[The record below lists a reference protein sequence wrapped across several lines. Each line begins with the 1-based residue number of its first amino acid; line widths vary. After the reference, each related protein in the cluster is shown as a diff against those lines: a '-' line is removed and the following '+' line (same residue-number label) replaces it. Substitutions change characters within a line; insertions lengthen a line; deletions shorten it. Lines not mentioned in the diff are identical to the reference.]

1 MSNQN
6 IDTQAITVSTAALE
20 GAPDATQGTFT
31 SLIPL
36 MLIFV
41 VFYFLLIRPQEKKRK
56 EQEEVISTV
65 KKGEEVL
72 TQSGI
77 YGVVTK
83 VSDTDLNIE
92 IAIAK
97 DVNVK
102 ILKSAIVSIVS
113 RKNALVKAVA
123 QQEKGKK

>member
-1 MSNQN
+1 MSSQN
-6 IDTQAITVSTAALE
+6 INTQAITVSQ
-20 GAPDATQGTFT
+20 APLDGPPDTTQNTFV
-31 SLIPL
+31 SLIP
-36 MLIFV
+36 MILIFV
-41 VFYFLLIRPQEKKRK
+41 VFYFLLLRPQEKKHR
-56 EQEEVISTV
+56 EQEKMVSTV

-83 VSDTDLNIE
+83 VSDADLNVE

-102 ILKSAIVSIVS
+102 ILKSSIATIVS
-113 RKNALVKAVA
+113 RR
-123 QQEKGKK
+123 

>member
-1 MSNQN
+1 MSDQN
-6 IDTQAITVSTAALE
+6 IDTQTITVAQELPESP
-20 GAPDATQGTFT
+20 PDATQGTFI
-31 SLIPL
+31 SLVPMI
-36 MLIFV
+36 LIFV
-41 VFYFLLIRPQEKKRK
+41 VFYFLLIRPQEKKRR
-56 EQEEVISTV
+56 EQEETISTV

-83 VSDTDLNIE
+83 VSDNDQNIE

-102 ILKSAIVSIVS
+102 ILKSAIASIVS
-113 RKNALVKAVA
+113 RKDMPTKTIEKQKKA
-123 QQEKGKK
+123 K